1 MRKYIEKN
9 ITQKLVKSSKRVV
22 VTVVFSIMITSTN
35 NSIKLNL
42 SCKVLSKRD

>member
-1 MRKYIEKN
+1 MKKYIENN
-9 ITQKLVKSSKRVV
+9 ITQKLVISSKRVIV
-22 VTVVFSIMITSTN
+22 IVVFSIMITST